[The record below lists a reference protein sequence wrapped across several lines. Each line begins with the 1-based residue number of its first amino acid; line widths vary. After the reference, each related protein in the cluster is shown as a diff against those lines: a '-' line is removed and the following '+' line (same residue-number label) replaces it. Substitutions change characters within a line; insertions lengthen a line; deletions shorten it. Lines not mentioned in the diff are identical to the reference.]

1 MWVVPL
7 FDQYLFGFFLNLP
20 DVFKCEPVP
29 LVNPTAHLAVEF
41 GEDPFLSIHDHLLHS
56 PLEPPPLELAGH
68 QLVRTHDG
76 VCSLLPVLLVRTTA
90 SLLRVE
96 QFWVH
101 FFTVVLQRV
110 HGSDLHNTLTH

>member
-1 MWVVPL
+1 MSWA
-7 FDQYLFGFFLNLP
+7 LN
-20 DVFKCEPVP
+20 VHEIIQMRCCI
-29 LVNPTAHLAVEF
+29 A
-41 GEDPFLSIHDHLLHS
+41 
-56 PLEPPPLELAGH
+56 
-68 QLVRTHDG
+68 QTH
-76 VCSLLPVLLVRTTA
+76 LPVLLVRTTA